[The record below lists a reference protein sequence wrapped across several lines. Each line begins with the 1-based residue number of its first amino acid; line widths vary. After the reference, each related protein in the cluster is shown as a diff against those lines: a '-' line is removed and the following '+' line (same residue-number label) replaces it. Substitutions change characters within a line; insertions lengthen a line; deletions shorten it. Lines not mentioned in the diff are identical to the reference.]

1 MSTVQATEGETLN
14 FDLTPEQRDIR
25 TMVREFAEAEIAPIA
40 SEIDETHRFPEENV
54 DRKSTRLNSSHI
66 QKSRMPSSA

>member
-1 MSTVQATEGETLN
+1 MMIVIAKVKVQPGKEDDFAAAGRKMVAHVKAHEPGTLTYTLN
-14 FDLTPEQRDIR
+14 Q
-25 TMVREFAEAEIAPIA
+25 
-40 SEIDETHRFPEENV
+40 